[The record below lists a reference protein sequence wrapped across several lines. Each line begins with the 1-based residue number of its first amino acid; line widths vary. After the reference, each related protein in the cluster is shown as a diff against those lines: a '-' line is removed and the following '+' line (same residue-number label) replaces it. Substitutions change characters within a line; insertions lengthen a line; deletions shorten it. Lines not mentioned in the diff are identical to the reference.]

1 MNEPKDSKKI
11 ELKPIKT
18 ITSKKEKKTKNLKLE
33 RLDNLDKSTVV
44 NNAYGTCVQDM
55 QGKALKIK
63 LDILNNGKIFTCC
76 ENINGQSCQISKFLS
91 FKYLISILQEFCRKP
106 QKFQRKMF

>member
-1 MNEPKDSKKI
+1 M
-11 ELKPIKT
+11 KT
-18 ITSKKEKKTKNLKLE
+18 TTSKKEKKTKNLELE

-63 LDILNNGKIFTCC
+63 LYWTTG
-76 ENINGQSCQISKFLS
+76 
-91 FKYLISILQEFCRKP
+91 KYLDVPFASYVMKTNFMMHFTKLWLGKYTG
-106 QKFQRKMF
+106 

>member
-1 MNEPKDSKKI
+1 M
-11 ELKPIKT
+11 KT
-18 ITSKKEKKTKNLKLE
+18 TTSKKEKKTKNLELE

-63 LDILNNGKIFTCC
+63 L
-76 ENINGQSCQISKFLS
+76 
-91 FKYLISILQEFCRKP
+91 Y
-106 QKFQRKMF
+106 